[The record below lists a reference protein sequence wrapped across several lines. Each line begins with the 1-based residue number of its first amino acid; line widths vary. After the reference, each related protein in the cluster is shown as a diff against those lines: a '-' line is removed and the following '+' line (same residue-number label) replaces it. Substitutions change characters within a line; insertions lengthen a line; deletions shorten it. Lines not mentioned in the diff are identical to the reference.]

1 MKASQLLIRTALAV
15 TIAAKL
21 LSEVFSVMKGGS
33 LSMPSVPTLVIVQ
46 SRELN

>member
-1 MKASQLLIRTALAV
+1 
-15 TIAAKL
+15 
-21 LSEVFSVMKGGS
+21 MKGGS